1 MKSSLSVPLMH
12 FSMKPLTTPELAVDA
27 NSEGDADQ

>member
-1 MKSSLSVPLMH
+1 MTSGLSVPIMH
-12 FSMKPLTTPELAVDA
+12 FLMKPLTTPELAVDA